1 MGVTKLFRKR
11 TRFRRAGGICGDQN
25 EPWGTLY
32 GIECMVIYGR
42 SPRCNS
48 IKNLLE

>member
-32 GIECMVIYGR
+32 GDLWKEPTQQQYKESFGMI
-42 SPRCNS
+42 
-48 IKNLLE
+48 